1 MRILTNKLLISFKK
15 SFVDVNTT
23 HDSFHVIP
31 NEKFKRKHF
40 VNEKKSTSFSHDSNI
55 SKRSYYS
62 VSGNKRYSSIHL
74 SPKFE
79 YGHNRPPNT
88 AYTSSTGKRQT
99 FYSNPSTQIKIT
111 DQNLSDIEKNYSVN
125 ERRSATLE
133 SGFGQ
138 RQQLGNPTMYK
149 SKPRLQVSFKPK

>member
-1 MRILTNKLLISFKK
+1 MLINTKILTNKLLISFKK

-23 HDSFHVIP
+23 HDIVHAIH
-31 NEKFKRKHF
+31 NDKFKRRHF
-40 VNEKKSTSFSHDSNI
+40 VNEKSTSFSHDSNV
-55 SKRSYYS
+55 SKRSYNS

-79 YGHNRPPNT
+79 YGHNKPPNT
-88 AYTSSTGKRQT
+88 AYTSSTGKRQA
-99 FYSNPSTQIKIT
+99 FYSNPSSQIKIT
-111 DQNLSDIEKNYSVN
+111 EQNLSDIEKNYSVV

-138 RQQLGNPTMYK
+138 RQYLGHPTMYK
-149 SKPRLQVSFKPK
+149 SKSRLESRP